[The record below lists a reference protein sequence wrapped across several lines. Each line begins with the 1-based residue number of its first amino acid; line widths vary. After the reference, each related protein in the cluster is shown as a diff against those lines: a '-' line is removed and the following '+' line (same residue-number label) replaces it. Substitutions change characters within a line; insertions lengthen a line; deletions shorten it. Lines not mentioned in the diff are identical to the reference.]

1 MLTNQQYSQDESQTD
16 PDGTSLHTEEKR
28 LTPAVLDYR
37 ERAGKESTLMG
48 SSYAGDLVAVVKEEF
63 SQKHENYLRGC
74 KWSPDGNFILT
85 NSNDNILRV
94 FQMADD
100 SELSCL
106 ASIQERELI
115 YDFCWYSQ
123 MQPSDLSTYLVA
135 ATCRD
140 FPIHLIS
147 SVTGSIVS
155 SYRGYNHADEVVA
168 AHSVAFTADGR
179 HLLAGYNKTIRIF
192 NTERPGRECVVKS
205 TVFKDQ
211 YSGQTEGQPGII
223 SCFAPHPVHPQLFA
237 AGSFRGD
244 VAIYSTPSGE
254 LNTLFQGQVG
264 GVTKSCFPLMVFIF
278 FLEDVRILRLF
289 AGIRNPGKEL
299 MVMYRYVQTN
309 QRMYFDIDCTGRY
322 LLSGNHN
329 GTVTIWDLAS
339 EAKES
344 VHTPWPHIDPIIN
357 FQAHADTTNGCSAHP
372 SYPLLTTA
380 SGQRHF
386 PLHAIIN
393 DDSSDDD
400 SDKELEEKDVEENTL
415 RLWRLKLP
423 GYDEGV
429 TESGSIQGETD
440 VYAEDNRE
448 TVQSVECLTD
458 LRNAGEMSNC
468 SETDHYRQTENYR
481 ETEQSVECLTDLRNA
496 GEMSNCSET
505 DHYRQTENYRETKQ
519 SVECLTD
526 LRNAGEMSNCS
537 ETEHYRQTEN
547 YRETENTQNTPQKA

>member
-205 TVFKDQ
+205 TVLLLDLRFLTTSSKFHIVK
-211 YSGQTEGQPGII
+211 YSPEWDIQLKTNILDRQRVSQASSPALLLTQFIHNSLLLVPFGETDPEII
-223 SCFAPHPVHPQLFA
+223 CW
-237 AGSFRGD
+237 D
-244 VAIYSTPSGE
+244 
-254 LNTLFQGQVG
+254 
-264 GVTKSCFPLMVFIF
+264 
-278 FLEDVRILRLF
+278 
-289 AGIRNPGKEL
+289 IRNPGKEL